1 VLWKHWFQSFK
12 FLIFPIKIQV
22 TGCLVWSIWDSL
34 DWDGIRIVANVAIF
48 KETIV
53 RSSVEVIPMAR
64 STLVPRFSRGYEDI
78 MRTLCGLVV
87 KNKGVVH

>member
-1 VLWKHWFQSFK
+1 
-12 FLIFPIKIQV
+12 
-22 TGCLVWSIWDSL
+22 
-34 DWDGIRIVANVAIF
+34 VANVAIF